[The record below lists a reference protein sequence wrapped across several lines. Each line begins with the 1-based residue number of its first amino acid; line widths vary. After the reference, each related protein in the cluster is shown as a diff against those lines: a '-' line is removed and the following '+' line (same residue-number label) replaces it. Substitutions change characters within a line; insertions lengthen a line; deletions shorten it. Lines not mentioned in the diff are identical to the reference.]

1 MSGEIKVLKISPTT
15 GTDVTMGDSSDNF
28 IVPAGVTLD
37 VNGIIDLT
45 GATTTGFP
53 ITQEVGTWTSTV
65 RFMTTLTN
73 TNYDST
79 TTMTGNYVRI
89 GKYYSCHL
97 PTFSRTNLGI
107 AVNWLMH
114 SFSLPVTTGSTNYSL
129 RTTSVYNM
137 KGRWNTA
144 EYSSGQIVCSA
155 SSGTDY
161 AYTQYQALDGA
172 GGSLFPY
179 ANTSGSE
186 IRCVIDFWV
195 D

>member
-1 MSGEIKVLKISPTT
+1 MSCEINVLKISPTS
-15 GTDVTMGDSSDNF
+15 GSNVVMGDSTDTF
-28 IVPAGVTLD
+28 TIPAGVTLD
-37 VNGIIDLT
+37 VDGTIDLT

-53 ITQEVGTWTSTV
+53 ITQEVGTLTSTV

-79 TTMTGNYVRI
+79 TTMTGNYVRV

-97 PTFSRTNLGI
+97 PAFQRTNLGI

-114 SFSLPVTTGSTNYSL
+114 SFSLPVTTGSTNFSL

-144 EYSSGQIVCSA
+144 EYSTGQIVSQV
-155 SSGTDY
+155 GTNSDY
-161 AYTQYQALDGA
+161 AETLYQALDGA

-179 ANTSGSE
+179 ANTAGSQM
-186 IRCVIDFWV
+186 RCVIDFWV